1 LSLEHQVLPGVPNPS
16 AKRQLISNHVTVG
29 DIFATKC
36 TSSVEE
42 RCTVAVFHG
51 NMEDFAATQAT
62 WRRLKANCLVGF
74 EYPGYGWRTAEAPTQ
89 AGVLADV
96 PKQVAY
102 LKDKGRVVVI
112 GRSLGTFAALHL
124 AVALGPAKCA
134 GLLLVSPMLTAIATK
149 VPAPFHRALAFADY
163 LDNEFTAKMLD
174 LATPVLIVHGAAD
187 LVVPVSNARALCK
200 IMPQAD
206 YLELP
211 EVHHND
217 VMNNE
222 EAWKTMLEYRNRW
235 TKEAA
240 SLT

>member
-1 LSLEHQVLPGVPNPS
+1 
-16 AKRQLISNHVTVG
+16 
-29 DIFATKC
+29 
-36 TSSVEE
+36 
-42 RCTVAVFHG
+42 VAVFHG

-102 LKDKGRVVVI
+102 LKDKGRVVVV

-134 GLLLVSPMLTAIATK
+134 GLLLVSPMLTAIAMK

-163 LDNEFTAKMLD
+163 LDNESTAKMLD
-174 LATPVLIVHGAAD
+174 LATPVLIAESSTVLSYLGMA
-187 LVVPVSNARALCK
+187 VPIEPIKSMLKAPGTKRLKLNHDELLSSLAFNFNVCRYTLALLTVTT
-200 IMPQAD
+200 M
-206 YLELP
+206 
-211 EVHHND
+211 
-217 VMNNE
+217 
-222 EAWKTMLEYRNRW
+222 AW
-235 TKEAA
+235 
-240 SLT
+240 